1 MESILF
7 HLRLVGRLETRTP
20 YRKGFPEVLEAIQI
34 ATSKE
39 IAVLG
44 VEVFTVVGDSLLC
57 KRFSGYDFKLGQ
69 DWISFV
75 ETNNDHALREIAE
88 ADRHA
93 ATRFILTTASETE
106 FEELGSA
113 QFRAQLG
120 IRPDESK

>member
-1 MESILF
+1 M
-7 HLRLVGRLETRTP
+7 LEKSFKAGNEYAIP
-20 YRKGFPEVLEAIQI
+20 YPEVLEAVQI
-34 ATSKE
+34 ATSKQ

-44 VEVFTVVGDSLLC
+44 VEAFTVVGDSLLC
-57 KRFSGYDFKLGQ
+57 ERFSGYDFKMSQ

-75 ETNNDHALREIAE
+75 ETNNNEALREIAE
-88 ADRHA
+88 VDHHA

-120 IRPDESK
+120 IRPDDSNS